1 MRLLLYPVYNQHVL
15 KADSIYHITEALA
28 RYLAENGWHV
38 HWVVPLQER
47 EEDGNALTWYKTDG
61 TVLEDPSTLPAG
73 VTLRPTRLY
82 TSYRMQ
88 ESTTPEWVLREFH
101 PLWREGTVVDAILTT
116 SSIHGHFLKQ
126 AFQETYNRADPTP
139 VISWDLLLRGG
150 EGAKEVTSIGESE
163 IILQTLGHAVT
174 EPIFES
180 PIAHEIALENAR
192 KFLKPTHIKKLI
204 EDRAAVIPLGA
215 NFDKVDKHASDEKNE
230 RFTVYFG
237 GRFTPSKGIDLI
249 ADVADYLYKRGTP
262 IDIEFSTGTKSANR
276 IKLLQD
282 AHSSIHVHTGM
293 TQETAFKVMTRCHAF
308 ICASS
313 HELFG
318 GAFWEQMY
326 AGLIGIFK
334 KAKWN
339 EGLLP
344 PDYPLLFDTPI
355 EAYTMLKDVYENYE
369 QWRERLAWVPQWVE
383 ENYDY
388 RYTFE
393 RMEQRISQIIE
404 DTRETKTNDDGPLF
418 QAVMEGA
425 KALTEGF
432 TTAELE
438 KQLASSKLVSAA
450 GVQGDGN
457 PARIRS
463 HISRYKL
470 HRMLM
475 LGGYR
480 DDTTSP
486 NPRYRRE

>member
-15 KADSIYHITEALA
+15 KADSIYHISEAFA

-38 HWVVPLQER
+38 HWVVPMRER

-61 TVLEDPSTLPAG
+61 TVLDDPSTLPPN

-88 ESTTPEWVLREFH
+88 ESTTPEWVLKEFH

-126 AFQETYNRADPTP
+126 AFQETYNRADPIP

-150 EGAKEVTSIGESE
+150 EGPNEVTSIGESE
-163 IILQTLGHAVT
+163 LILQTLGHTVT
-174 EPIFES
+174 HPIFES
-180 PIAHEIALENAR
+180 PIAYEIALENAR
-192 KFLKPTHIKKLI
+192 KFLKPAYIKKLL
-204 EDRAAVIPLGA
+204 EDRSTVIPLGA
-215 NFDKVDKHASDEKNE
+215 NFAKIDKHTSARKNE

-249 ADVADYLYKRGTP
+249 AEVADYLYKRGMP
-262 IDIEFSTGTKSANR
+262 INIEFSTGTNSANR
-276 IKLLQD
+276 IKLLTD
-282 AHSSIHVHTGM
+282 KHSSIRVHTNM
-293 TQETAFKVMTRCHAF
+293 TQAKAFEVMTRCHAF

-355 EAYTMLKDVYENYE
+355 EAYTLLKDVYENYE
-369 QWRERLAWVPQWVE
+369 QWKERLAWVPKWVE

-388 RYTFE
+388 RFTFA
-393 RMEQRISQIIE
+393 RMAEYIRGVIQHNL
-404 DTRETKTNDDGPLF
+404 ETKTNDEGALF
-418 QAVMEGA
+418 QAVIEEA
-425 KALTEGF
+425 RKLPDGF
-432 TTAELE
+432 TLPELE
-438 KQLASSKLVSAA
+438 QHLKASKAVSA
-450 GVQGDGN
+450 GGIQGDGN

-463 HISRYKL
+463 HISRNKL
-470 HRMLM
+470 HRMLL
-475 LGGYR
+475 LGGMV
-480 DDTTSP
+480 DDVTSP
-486 NPRYRRE
+486 NPRYRKS